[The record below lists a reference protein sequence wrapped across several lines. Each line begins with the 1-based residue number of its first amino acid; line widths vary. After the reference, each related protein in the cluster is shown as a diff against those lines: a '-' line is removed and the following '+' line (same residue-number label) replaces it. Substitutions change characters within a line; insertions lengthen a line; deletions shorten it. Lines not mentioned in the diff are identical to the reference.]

1 MTSQKNGPTMTTEPR
16 MRTACTPR
24 WLRRRRFRP
33 LARGRRVASSDIV
46 HPLLLEPELQGGHRD
61 DDDEDDEGDRGGI
74 PLLVL
79 DEAPLVE
86 LRHDRLGLRV
96 GRVRRPGHDED
107 EVERL
112 ERADDGEHRDEE
124 DARADLRERDRPEL
138 PDAARAVER
147 GRLVE
152 VLWHALDR
160 GEEDDDL
167 RAQAEPDAH

>member
-16 MRTACTPR
+16 MRTAWIPR
-24 WLRRRRFRP
+24 CLRRNGFG
-33 LARGRRVASSDIV
+33 RGRRGSPVVSSDIV

-74 PLLVL
+74 SLLVL

-86 LRHDRLGLRV
+86 LRDDRLGLRV

-112 ERADDGEHRDEE
+112 QR
-124 DARADLRERDRPEL
+124 
-138 PDAARAVER
+138 
-147 GRLVE
+147 
-152 VLWHALDR
+152 
-160 GEEDDDL
+160 
-167 RAQAEPDAH
+167 